1 MAKLIKGVIFRIS
14 GRYQTGMQKE
24 YLNLFSILISFIIG
38 LSVYLKGRN
47 RQVVLHFLIF
57 AIIITLWSISLYF
70 YNIPVLLSAFEWLKI
85 TLSLTIIGIFELFC
99 FIIVISN
106 ISLKKFKLPL
116 IISSILSV
124 AIILALFVN
133 NLITEGKSYLI
144 ILHPPSVI
152 FFLLLFIYGAFG
164 AAILFERSLKSLG
177 IERLQAM
184 YILVGFGLFLIS
196 TTVLNVFIP
205 LTTGSGGHL
214 WLGPIF
220 ALLLVGFFAFVI
232 TRYYLFEIR
241 VILMKLF
248 VGVMGMIL
256 LILPFLIPSFNL
268 KILTT
273 IIFLL
278 FCILGHYLLKGV
290 DEESKR
296 REEAER
302 LIGEWE
308 KLTRA
313 KDQFLLSLQ
322 HHLRTPLT
330 PIKGYLERILEGTY
344 GREENPVI
352 REKLIEM
359 KKLADTLY
367 SLMEGLLDVQELKM
381 GKKTLSLEDCQIGN
395 LIEGIIE
402 ESRPEAKQKGL
413 YLKFEGIP
421 LPMIKLDKKR
431 IREAIWNLVDNAIK
445 YTNRGG
451 VTIITK
457 IEDEKLKIAISDTG
471 IGMEKE
477 EIDYFL
483 QGKLFERG
491 GEAKK
496 LYGPGR
502 GIGLSLSIEFVKAHG
517 GKIWA
522 ESEGWGKGTTF
533 WIELPIKI
541 E

>member
-47 RQVVLHFLIF
+47 RQVGLHFLIF

-205 LTTGSGGHL
+205 LTTRSGGHL

-457 IEDEKLKIAISDTG
+457 IKDEKLKIAISDTG

>member
-1 MAKLIKGVIFRIS
+1 M
-14 GRYQTGMQKE
+14 
-24 YLNLFSILISFIIG
+24 
-38 LSVYLKGRN
+38 
-47 RQVVLHFLIF
+47 
-57 AIIITLWSISLYF
+57 
-70 YNIPVLLSAFEWLKI
+70 
-85 TLSLTIIGIFELFC
+85 
-99 FIIVISN
+99 
-106 ISLKKFKLPL
+106 
-116 IISSILSV
+116 
-124 AIILALFVN
+124 
-133 NLITEGKSYLI
+133 
-144 ILHPPSVI
+144 
-152 FFLLLFIYGAFG
+152 
-164 AAILFERSLKSLG
+164 
-177 IERLQAM
+177 
-184 YILVGFGLFLIS
+184 
-196 TTVLNVFIP
+196 
-205 LTTGSGGHL
+205 
-214 WLGPIF
+214 
-220 ALLLVGFFAFVI
+220 
-232 TRYYLFEIR
+232 
-241 VILMKLF
+241 
-248 VGVMGMIL
+248 
-256 LILPFLIPSFNL
+256 
-268 KILTT
+268 
-273 IIFLL
+273 
-278 FCILGHYLLKGV
+278 
-290 DEESKR
+290 
-296 REEAER
+296 
-302 LIGEWE
+302 
-308 KLTRA
+308 
-313 KDQFLLSLQ
+313 
-322 HHLRTPLT
+322 
-330 PIKGYLERILEGTY
+330 
-344 GREENPVI
+344 
-352 REKLIEM
+352 
-359 KKLADTLY
+359 
-367 SLMEGLLDVQELKM
+367 
-381 GKKTLSLEDCQIGN
+381 SLEDCQIGN

>member
-1 MAKLIKGVIFRIS
+1 M
-14 GRYQTGMQKE
+14 
-24 YLNLFSILISFIIG
+24 G

-47 RQVVLHFLIF
+47 RQVGLHFLIF

-133 NLITEGKSYLI
+133 DLIMEGKSYLT
-144 ILHPPSVI
+144 ILHPQSVI

-205 LTTGSGGHL
+205 LITGSRGHL

-232 TRYYLFEIR
+232 TRYYLFGIR

-268 KILTT
+268 KILTA

-278 FCILGHYLLKGV
+278 FWILGHYLLKGV
-290 DEESKR
+290 HEESKR

-367 SLMEGLLDVQELKM
+367 SLMEDLLDVQELKM
-381 GKKTLSLEDCQIGN
+381 GKKTLNLEDCQIGN
-395 LIEGIIE
+395 LIESIIE
-402 ESRPEAKQKGL
+402 ELRPEAKQKGL

-431 IREAIWNLVDNAIK
+431 IRESIWNSVDNAIK

-451 VTIITK
+451 VTIITN

-491 GEAKK
+491 KEAKK

-517 GKIWA
+517 GKIWT
-522 ESEGWGKGTTF
+522 ESKGWGKGTTF